1 MELLVCVINREE
13 KLEEILAG
21 FAELGV
27 SGATVVNSEGMAR
40 LIAGELPVLS
50 DLQSLLARSRP
61 QNTTVFSVME
71 SGAMVDRAIRVVED
85 ALGDLST
92 PATGIVFTV
101 PVARVAG
108 LADRAGSDE

>member
-27 SGATVVNSEGMAR
+27 SGATVINSEGMAR
-40 LIAGELPVLS
+40 LIKGELPVLS
-50 DLQSLLARSRP
+50 DLQSLLVRSRP

-71 SGAMVDRAIRVVED
+71 SGAMVERAIQIVRD
-85 ALGDLST
+85 AVGDLSS

-101 PVARVAG
+101 PVERVVG
-108 LADRAGSDE
+108 LADRARPQE